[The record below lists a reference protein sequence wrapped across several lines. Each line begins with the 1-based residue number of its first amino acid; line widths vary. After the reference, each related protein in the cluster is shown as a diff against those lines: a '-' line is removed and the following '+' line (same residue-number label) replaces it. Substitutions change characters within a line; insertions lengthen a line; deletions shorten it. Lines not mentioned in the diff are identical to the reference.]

1 MSLVLITGG
10 ARSGKSRYAE
20 ALVQHFG
27 GEEVIY
33 IATLAPFDD
42 EMTRRIA
49 QHRARRPSTWQ
60 TVETRLEVAQ
70 AIQGAKAGIILLDC
84 LSGFVSNVLLK
95 HEDGGEVAVTKMIS
109 DAAEE
114 VLGAVQT
121 SQKTV
126 IMVSNEVGSGVVP
139 AYPLGRWYRDALGA
153 VNARV
158 ARAADAVVLMSVGI
172 PQVLKGTLPEVS
184 VDAG

>member
-20 ALVQHFG
+20 ALAQHFG
-27 GEEVIY
+27 GEEVVY
-33 IATLAPFDD
+33 IATLAPSDD
-42 EMTRRIA
+42 EMERRIA
-49 QHRARRPSTWQ
+49 QHRARRAVSWQ
-60 TVETRLEVAQ
+60 TVEARLEVAES
-70 AIQGAKAGIILLDC
+70 ISEAKTEVILLDC

-95 HEDGGEVAVTKMIS
+95 HEDRGEVAVTKMIS
-109 DAAEE
+109 EAAEE
-114 VLGAVQT
+114 VLDAVQA

-172 PQVLKGTLPEVS
+172 PQILKGTLPEVS